1 MKLYIGNLPFQST
14 EDDLQNWFAQSGIIV
29 DSVNL
34 IRDRFSG
41 EPRGFGFVEINNNEQ
56 ADMAIRM
63 CNGKEMMGRN
73 LVINEAR
80 PAGTGG
86 AGGGLPGQRRRC
98 GTRRWRWV
106 AAGVEVNAG
115 SKFWDPGSSRVP
127 THPR

>member
-14 EDDLQNWFAQSGIIV
+14 EDDLQNWFAQSGIVV

-86 AGGGLPGQRRRC
+86 AGGNYKASGGGAGRGGGGGGGRGGNQR
-98 GTRRWRWV
+98 W
-106 AAGVEVNAG
+106 
-115 SKFWDPGSSRVP
+115 
-127 THPR
+127 